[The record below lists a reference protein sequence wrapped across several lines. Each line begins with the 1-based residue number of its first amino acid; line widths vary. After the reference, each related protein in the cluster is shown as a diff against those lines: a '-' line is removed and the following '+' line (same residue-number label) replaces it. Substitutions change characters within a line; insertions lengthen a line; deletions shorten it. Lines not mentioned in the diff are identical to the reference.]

1 MTQKNFRE
9 SAKRS
14 AILHRIYQQI
24 YYLLLKRHFYGWTS
38 PLRVLPDFIVIGVV
52 RGGTTSL
59 YDNLSKHPCIYSA
72 AYDEL
77 GFFDSNF
84 ELGVNWYKSLF
95 PSVLRKKISQL
106 KRRCFMTYDVTPF
119 YIYNEAAAKRI
130 ASLLPKVKIVALLR
144 NPVDRA
150 YSNYYLGVRDG
161 VEKMSFEDAVAVE
174 MEELKE
180 KESLSLDRYDQTR
193 SYIVKGFY
201 AEQLKIWFELFPKE
215 QMLLLASED
224 FAREPI
230 KIMNQIFEFLKL
242 PPFEVR
248 NFEKTN
254 LGNYI
259 PMKDDTRRLL
269 TDYFRPHNE
278 KIYRVIGRDFDW
290 D

>member
-254 LGNYI
+254 LGKYT